1 MSWQLP
7 FNVPREKPAPAF
19 PSGTFAFVHRPT
31 NAPVSTKLLLLLW
44 FVSLLLCTTISPGQA
59 AGKEQRIL
67 VNAMEYP
74 WSTLGRVNAAGR
86 AHCTGVMVSE
96 RHVLTAAHC
105 IYDVR
110 TGRWLAPQELHFV
123 AGYQF
128 STYEIHAPVKSYR
141 KSANYRP
148 LNEASARNT
157 ETDWALLE
165 LASPLGKQTG
175 WLALETLSNSIL
187 QRIKQGQSV
196 LLSSGYRAGAPH
208 AQTVDFNCQ
217 FPGRIKNS
225 DGIAH
230 RCFLQNGDSG
240 SPLLLYDQGEFSIVG
255 INVVGFSS
263 DNGRSNEYVGALT
276 SSRFHPE
283 RGSKDVKQA
292 IGKLAFLWD
301 KGALPGNGSKA
312 GKMPGKTIA
321 LLLEHLGYLSKAEA
335 ASDPAVLQAALQK
348 FYKKRDKPAPAQTNY
363 QVLGDLILT
372 LK

>member
-1 MSWQLP
+1 M
-7 FNVPREKPAPAF
+7 
-19 PSGTFAFVHRPT
+19 GTEA
-31 NAPVSTKLLLLLW
+31 
-44 FVSLLLCTTISPGQA
+44 QA
-59 AGKEQRIL
+59 AGKEDRIL

-74 WSTLGRVNAAGR
+74 WSALGRVNAAGR
-86 AHCTGVMVSE
+86 AHCTGAMVSE

-141 KSANYRP
+141 KSVNYRP

-165 LASPLGKQTG
+165 LEKPIGNQTG
-175 WLALETLSNSIL
+175 WLALELLSNSVL
-187 QRIKQGQSV
+187 QRIKQNKSV
-196 LLSSGYRAGAPH
+196 LVSSGYRAGAPH
-208 AQTVDFNCQ
+208 AQTVDFDCQ
-217 FPGRIKNS
+217 FPGRIKGS

-240 SPLLLYDQGEFSIVG
+240 SPLLLYDQGVFSIVG

-276 SSRFHPE
+276 SGRFHPDT
-283 RGSKDVKQA
+283 GSKDVKQA
-292 IGKLAFLWD
+292 IGKLNFLWD
-301 KGALPGNGSKA
+301 QGAFPEKGSKA
-312 GKMPGKTIA
+312 GRVPEKTIA
-321 LLLEHLGYLSKAEA
+321 LLLEQKGYLGKAET
-335 ASDPAVLQAALQK
+335 ASDPAVLDSALQR
-348 FYKKRDKPAPAQTNY
+348 FYKKLGKQAPEQTNF
-363 QVLGDLILT
+363 QVLGDLILS